1 MWRILDKRELESR
14 RRRAKARDRIA
25 DESYLRA
32 HGGSDHEAAYRGRF
46 YRAYEWQVTKG
57 RIRARRLTRRLDRSG
72 ATSSRMVP
80 PG

>member
-25 DESYLRA
+25 DQSYLRA

-57 RIRARRLTRRLDRSG
+57 RMRARRLTRRPDRS
-72 ATSSRMVP
+72 ATSSSVVP